1 MIGKLLGAVRGQA
14 GARETPVA
22 YTDDGGLMV
31 GHNGNAWLWRV
42 LPQQALHWE
51 DKPAKQ
57 SAANTLGDMLIDLG
71 RTSRGGMIPGTKIG
85 AFSREFH
92 MICLWWDSKIEV
104 PDTATKELRE
114 WLAPIFDRYGCY
126 ESVFAVGVLLRRSS
140 PLQRGGLMGI
150 LRTTVNDAM
159 NSAPDPMLY
168 AADRSRI
175 AAILGK
181 AGGRVPTAKE
191 MRQLEH
197 WWNGGRDEDTD
208 LIAEPDGRSVS
219 CDAWPEGLEISAMVD
234 YDQAVH
240 DPDKGMWIAEGF
252 GHAEGCVA
260 VSVRGDVVPPK
271 AARDLMRSS
280 RRKARSRLS
289 EQAATGDLDR
299 EEDHEMSEMS
309 EVMEQMF
316 ARQGEPMI
324 RNCSIFFARRAGAA
338 DETFA
343 DHLDSAWGLRVKTV
357 QRRQVPALEEMLP
370 CSIQRIGR
378 TKPFVQDMTV
388 GFIAESGISAFARL
402 GDSEGVWTGL
412 TVPDMG
418 DVWLDPLGSA
428 KADRPPAMCVI
439 GEPGAGKT
447 FFLQMVAT
455 QASLLRRTVVFIN
468 PKPADSLDGFCVA
481 IGGEVVK
488 VSALEREGGLL
499 DPFRY
504 AKPEVAAD
512 IAISHITSVLTDM
525 AEADEVMMGAA
536 IQRAAATGAKC
547 VGDTLN
553 HPDMP
558 PAVRDLILAQVES
571 STLFALG
578 ISMKPLENTK
588 MTEGSLTLIEFDRPL
603 DLPAA
608 VAPMS
613 EYGRQTRISV
623 AAMRLVIRSS
633 LEQMFNL
640 GGGVLIADEAH
651 VFMGSEEGRAILQRL
666 GREGRS
672 QRILPILATQRIAD
686 VISEGADMGSYLGRS
701 LIMQISDPKE
711 ADAALML
718 CGLEPNQKRRKW
730 LSQAGPKRGVRGG
743 SLALHRDLND
753 DCSAMLIGP
762 VLDEYAEL
770 FSTNP
775 LDRELRSAQVAEE
788 V

>member
-1 MIGKLLGAVRGQA
+1 MIGRLFGALRGQ
-14 GARETPVA
+14 RPHETPVA
-22 YTDDGGLMV
+22 YTDGGGLMV

-42 LPQQALHWE
+42 MPQQALHWE
-51 DKPAKQ
+51 DKQAKQ
-57 SAANTLGDMLIDLG
+57 AAANTLGDMLIDLG

-92 MICLWWDSKIEV
+92 MLTIWWDSRIEA
-104 PDTATKELRE
+104 PDSTTKELRE
-114 WLAPIFDRYGCY
+114 WLAPTFDRYGCY

-150 LRTTVNDAM
+150 LRTAVNDAM
-159 NSAPDPMLY
+159 NTEPDSMLY

-181 AGGRVPTAKE
+181 AGGRVPTTKE
-191 MRQLEH
+191 MRRLEH
-197 WWNGGRDEDTD
+197 WWNGGRDEDTV

-219 CDAWPEGLEISAMVD
+219 CDAWSEGLEISAFVD
-234 YDQAVH
+234 YDHAVLN
-240 DPDKGMWIAEGF
+240 PDQGMWVAEGF

-260 VSVRGDVVPPK
+260 ISVRGDVVPPK

-289 EQAATGDLDR
+289 EQEATGDLDR

-316 ARQGEPMI
+316 ARQGEPLI
-324 RNCSIFFARRAGAA
+324 RNCSVFFARRAGAA
-338 DETFA
+338 DETFI
-343 DHLDSAWGLRVKTV
+343 DHLDTSWGLRVKAV
-357 QRRQVPALEEMLP
+357 EVRQVPALLEMLP
-370 CSIQRIGR
+370 CSVQRIGR
-378 TKPFVQDMTV
+378 KKPFVQDATI

-402 GDSEGVWTGL
+402 GDAEGVWTGL

-418 DVWLDPLGSA
+418 PVWLDPLGSA

-447 FFLQMVAT
+447 FFLQVAAT
-455 QASLLRRTVVFIN
+455 QTSLLGKTVVFIN

-504 AKPEVAAD
+504 AEPEVAAD

-525 AEADEVMMGAA
+525 TETDEVRMGAA
-536 IQRAAATGAKC
+536 IQRAAVSGARC
-547 VGDTLN
+547 VGDTLD

-558 PAVRDLILAQVES
+558 PGVRELILAQAES

-578 ISMKPLENTK
+578 ISMKPQENTK
-588 MTEGSLTLIEFDRPL
+588 MAKGSLTLIEFDRPL
-603 DLPAA
+603 DLPSS

-623 AAMRLVIRSS
+623 AAMRLVIRSA

-651 VFMGSEEGRAILQRL
+651 VFMGSQEGRAILQRL

-686 VISEGADMGSYLGRS
+686 VIADGADMGSYVGRW
-701 LIMQISDPKE
+701 LIMQMSDPKE
-711 ADAALML
+711 ADAALTL
-718 CGLEPNQKRRKW
+718 CGLEPNPKRRKW
-730 LSQAGPKRGVRGG
+730 LSNAGPKRGERGG
-743 SLALHRDLND
+743 SLALHRDLNG

-762 VLDEYAEL
+762 FSDEIAEL
-770 FSTNP
+770 LSTNP
-775 LDRELRSAQVAEE
+775 LDRELRESRITEE

>member
-1 MIGKLLGAVRGQA
+1 MIGKLFGAVRSQA

-31 GHNGNAWLWRV
+31 SHGGNAWLWRV
-42 LPQQALHWE
+42 MPQQALHWE
-51 DKPAKQ
+51 DQQAKQ
-57 SAANTLGDMLIDLG
+57 VVANSLGDMLTDLG

-85 AFSREFH
+85 AFSRQFH
-92 MICLWWDSKIEV
+92 MLCIWWDSRIDP
-104 PDTATKELRE
+104 PDTTTPELRD
-114 WLAPIFDRYGCY
+114 WLDPTFNRYGCY
-126 ESVFAVGVLLRRSS
+126 ESVFAIGVLLRRSS

-150 LRTTVNDAM
+150 LKTVVNDAM
-159 NSAPDPMLY
+159 NSEPDRMLY
-168 AADRSRI
+168 AADRARI

-181 AGGRVPTAKE
+181 AGGRAPTSKE

-197 WWNGGRDEDTD
+197 WWNGGRDEDTV

-219 CDAWPEGLEISAMVD
+219 CDAWPEGLEISALVD
-234 YDQAVH
+234 YDNAVLN
-240 DPDKGMWIAEGF
+240 PDQGMWVAEAF
-252 GHAEGCVA
+252 GHEEGCVA
-260 VSVRGDVVPPK
+260 ISIRGDVVPPK
-271 AARDLMRSS
+271 DARDMMRSS
-280 RRKARSRLS
+280 RRKARSRLA
-289 EQAATGDLDR
+289 EQEATGDLDR
-299 EEDHEMSEMS
+299 EEDHEMSQMS

-316 ARQGEPMI
+316 AKQGEPLV
-324 RNCSIFFARRAGAA
+324 RNCSVFFARRAGAV
-338 DETFA
+338 DESFA
-343 DHLDSAWGLRVKTV
+343 DHLDAAWGLRVKTV
-357 QRRQVPALEEMLP
+357 EVRQVPALEEMLP
-370 CSIQRIGR
+370 CSVQRIGKS
-378 TKPFVQDMTV
+378 KPFVHDSTI
-388 GFIAESGISAFARL
+388 GFVAESGISAFAHL
-402 GDSEGVWTGL
+402 GDSEGVWAGL

-418 DVWLDPLGSA
+418 PVWLDPLGSA

-447 FFLQMVAT
+447 FFLQAVAT
-455 QASLLRRTVVFIN
+455 QASLLGKTAVFIN

-512 IAISHITSVLTDM
+512 IAISHITSVLTEM
-525 AEADEVMMGAA
+525 TESDEVRMGAA
-536 IQRAAATGAKC
+536 IQRAAVSGARC

-558 PAVRDLILAQVES
+558 AAVKELVLAQLES

-578 ISMKPLENTK
+578 ISMKPQDKRK
-588 MTEGSLTLIEFDRPL
+588 MTKGALTLIEFDRPL
-603 DLPAA
+603 ELPAA

-613 EYGRQTRISV
+613 DYGRQTRISV

-672 QRILPILATQRIAD
+672 QRILPILSTQRIAD
-686 VISEGADMGSYLGRS
+686 VVSDGADMGSYVGRW
-701 LIMQISDPKE
+701 LIMQMSDPKE
-711 ADAALML
+711 ADASLTL
-718 CGLEPNQKRRKW
+718 CGLEPNAKRRKW
-730 LSQAGPKRGVRGG
+730 LSNAGPKRGERGG
-743 SLALHRDLND
+743 SLALHRDLNGN
-753 DCSAMLIGP
+753 CSAMLIGP
-762 VLDEYAEL
+762 FSEEIGEL

-775 LDRELRSAQVAEE
+775 LDRELRQAKTTEE